1 MNTNVVSL
9 STSTRSSGSM
19 MNANLRATVLF
30 RFGIFACPLP
40 IVNNPRRYADRGHR
54 RGLASKAIWP
64 KSGCD
69 ESGVRGFRALVIVE
83 IAFRSNRYQYRT
95 RTQASNHAG
104 ERFAAAG
111 ADYGERL
118 GRHAANHVVNAD
130 RRSHF
135 HRGRGMALLCGGESE
150 PAPSRQP
157 IRSRRTDQPARTDD
171 RPKLRRAQLA
181 RLLDPEI
188 HPR

>member
-19 MNANLRATVLF
+19 MNANLRAALLF
-30 RFGIFACPLP
+30 WSGILP
-40 IVNNPRRYADRGHR
+40 APWRMVKTPRRYADRGHR
-54 RGLASKAIWP
+54 RCLAPEAIWP
-64 KSGCD
+64 KSGRD
-69 ESGVRGFRALVIVE
+69 ESGVRGFRALVVIE

-130 RRSHF
+130 WRSHF
-135 HRGRGMALLCGGESE
+135 HRGRGMALLFAGHRLA
-150 PAPSRQP
+150 APQ
-157 IRSRRTDQPARTDD
+157 
-171 RPKLRRAQLA
+171 
-181 RLLDPEI
+181 
-188 HPR
+188 